1 MGIIHSLVTE
11 TYVITSGTGT
21 LVTGGGMANPREAA
35 ADSHVVRVLNGP
47 TRFGRSENGRA
58 RVVVP
63 GDVIIIPAGV
73 LHGWTNIADHVTY
86 LSVRPDPEKV
96 LEAGYVNPAVQR

>member
-1 MGIIHSLVTE
+1 MV
-11 TYVITSGTGT
+11 
-21 LVTGGGMANPREAA
+21 NPREEE
-35 ADSHVVRVLNGP
+35 ADSHVVRVLNCP

-73 LHGWTNIADHVTY
+73 LTSTAGGQGEALAGATN
-86 LSVRPDPEKV
+86 
-96 LEAGYVNPAVQR
+96 